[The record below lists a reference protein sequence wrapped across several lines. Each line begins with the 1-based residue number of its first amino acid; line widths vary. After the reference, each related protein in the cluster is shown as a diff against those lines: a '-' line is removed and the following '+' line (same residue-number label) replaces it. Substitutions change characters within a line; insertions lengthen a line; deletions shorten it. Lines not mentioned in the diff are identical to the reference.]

1 MEKMRGVVAIIS
13 VPGRSMLKKIR
24 IFDLQVGMY
33 VVDTGLSWLDHPYLY
48 CTEGAVDSEEA
59 IRAIR
64 AEGFSETFI
73 ETDKN
78 QVCRDTQR
86 IYDKAAVER
95 AMEEALRESPS
106 FLVSN
111 KSVPLA
117 VEMQA
122 ATGIHSRSLISLR
135 YAMEAVASGVPLE
148 LQQCQDTARDIAAS
162 VSRNRDALICLSR
175 LHDEGGYHIR
185 HGVGV
190 SVLAAAFGDFLG
202 LNRTQVTELAVAGLM
217 HDVGKALTPRD
228 LLEKPGKL
236 SDEEYQR
243 LKRHPVESCSVV
255 SASAPMPEHVLRG
268 IAEHHERHDGS
279 GYPRG
284 LKGQEQSF
292 FGRILAISDVFDAL
306 TQDRPYKDRLMPDK
320 ALSVMY
326 ALRGRDFE
334 AALLERFIKCLGV
347 YPTGSLVR
355 MSSGE
360 FAVVAESN
368 PDTPLRPKITVV
380 FDQDM
385 APIHPVCVDL
395 SGRQGLAPARPM
407 EVAAIVDHRPHGIR
421 TGEHL
426 L

>member
-1 MEKMRGVVAIIS
+1 
-13 VPGRSMLKKIR
+13 MLKKIR
-24 IFDLQVGMY
+24 VFDLQVGMY

-48 CTEGAVDSEEA
+48 CTEGFVESEED
-59 IRAIR
+59 IKAIR
-64 AEGFSETFI
+64 AEGFSEAFI
-73 ETDKN
+73 ETDKD
-78 QVCRDTQR
+78 QLRRDNQR
-86 IYDKAAVER
+86 IYDKATVDR
-95 AMEEALRESPS
+95 AMADALRDSPP
-106 FLVSN
+106 LLTTN
-111 KSVPLA
+111 KCVPLA
-117 VEMQA
+117 SELQVAGEV
-122 ATGIHSRSLISLR
+122 HSRSLTSLR

-148 LQQCQDTARDIAAS
+148 IQQCLDAARDIAAS

-175 LHDEGGYHIR
+175 LHDGGGYHVR

-202 LNRTQVTELAVAGLM
+202 LNRNQVSELAVAGLL

-228 LLEKPGKL
+228 LLERPGKL
-236 SDEEYQR
+236 SEEEYQR
-243 LKRHPVESCSVV
+243 VKRHPIESCAVV
-255 SASAPMPEHVLRG
+255 SGSTSLAAHVLRG

-284 LKGQEQSF
+284 LKGPEQSF
-292 FGRILAISDVFDAL
+292 FGRILAIADVFDAL
-306 TQDRPYKDRLMPDK
+306 TQKRPYKERLLPDK
-320 ALSVMY
+320 AMSVMY

-334 AALLERFIKCLGV
+334 PGLLERFIKCLGV
-347 YPTGSLVR
+347 YPAGSLVR

-360 FAVVAESN
+360 YAVVAESN

-385 APIHPVCVDL
+385 TPIHPVSVDL
-395 SGRQGLAPARPM
+395 SGKQGLAPARPL
-407 EVAAIVDHRPHGIR
+407 EVAAVVDHRTHGIR

>member
-1 MEKMRGVVAIIS
+1 
-13 VPGRSMLKKIR
+13 MLKKIR
-24 IFDLQVGMY
+24 VFDLQVGMY

-48 CTEGAVDSEEA
+48 CNEGVIESEES
-59 IRAIR
+59 IKAIR
-64 AEGFSETFI
+64 AEGFSEAFI
-73 ETDKN
+73 ETDRD
-78 QVCRDTQR
+78 QVRRDNQR
-86 IYDKAAVER
+86 IYDKATVDR
-95 AMEEALRESPS
+95 ALADALRESPP
-106 FLVSN
+106 FMPTN
-111 KSVPLA
+111 KCVPLA
-117 VEMQA
+117 SELQSA
-122 ATGIHSRSLISLR
+122 ADIHSRSLTSLR

-148 LQQCQDTARDIAAS
+148 LQQSLDAARDIAAS

-175 LHDEGGYHIR
+175 LHDAGGYHIR

-202 LNRTQVTELAVAGLM
+202 LNRTQVTELAVAGLL

-228 LLEKPGKL
+228 LLERPDKL
-236 SDEEYQR
+236 SEEEYQR
-243 LKRHPVESCSVV
+243 VKRHPIESCSVISV
-255 SASAPMPEHVLRG
+255 SATLPAHVLRG

-284 LKGQEQSF
+284 LKGSEQCF
-292 FGRILAISDVFDAL
+292 FGRILAIADVFDAL
-306 TQDRPYKDRLMPDK
+306 TQKRPYKERLLPDK
-320 ALSVMY
+320 AMSVMY

-334 AALLERFIKCLGV
+334 PALLERFIKCLGV

-360 FAVVAESN
+360 YAVVSESN

-380 FDQDM
+380 FDQDLT
-385 APIHPVCVDL
+385 PIHPVSVDL
-395 SGRQGLAPARPM
+395 SGKQGLAPARPL
-407 EVAAIVDHRPHGIR
+407 EVAGVVDHRTHGIH